1 MNLSSTQEQ
10 DVVAAKERAQALK
23 ESYLGAVSYFI
34 EVSGL
39 DKDRNKPEE
48 QRALLAAQQ
57 KITAYFNFYEEFVG
71 NSSLLGAHENT
82 LWAQGFAEDC
92 LAVLGVM
99 PQTYAWLKKGFDC
112 LDLGVDPTPTGAAY
126 ANMQRMCIKYL
137 KKELTEPVIKS
148 FESSGLPRYG
158 FCNKERFALSHSAR
172 ITFAFVFGVVFILI
186 LLGVVLFN
194 PNPTPFQQF
203 VFRLIAALAA
213 GGVVVMLP
221 GFIEVRFGKWL
232 RAGGA
237 LAVFVLVYKTSPSI
251 IEQPVGQISSSVER
265 AALSEPKM

>member
-1 MNLSSTQEQ
+1 MSTTQEQ

-23 ESYLGAVSYFI
+23 DGYLGALSHFI
-34 EVSGL
+34 EVS
-39 DKDRNKPEE
+39 DRNKDRNKSEE

-71 NSSLLGAHENT
+71 NSNLLGAHENT

-92 LAVLGVM
+92 LAVLSIM
-99 PQTYAWLKKGFDC
+99 PQTYEWLKKGFDDLELG
-112 LDLGVDPTPTGAAY
+112 LDPRPTGVAY

-137 KKELTEPVIKS
+137 KDELTKPVFQS
-148 FESSGLPRYG
+148 FESSGLPVYG
-158 FCNKERFALSHSAR
+158 FCNKERFALSNSSR
-172 ITFAFVFGVVFILI
+172 IIFAFTFGIVFILI

-194 PNPTPFQQF
+194 PNPSPFQQF
-203 VFRLIAALAA
+203 VLRLIAALAA

-221 GFIEVRFGKWL
+221 GFIELKLGKWL

-237 LAVFVLVYKTSPSI
+237 VAVFVLVYKSSPSI
-251 IEQPVGQISSSVER
+251 IEQPEGQIPPAVER
-265 AALSEPKM
+265 AAISTPKM